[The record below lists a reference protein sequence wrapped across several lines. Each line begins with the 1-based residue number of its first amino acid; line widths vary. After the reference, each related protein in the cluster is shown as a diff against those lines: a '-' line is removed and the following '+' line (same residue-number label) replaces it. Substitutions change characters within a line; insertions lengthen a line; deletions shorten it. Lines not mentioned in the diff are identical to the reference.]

1 MFQEKFVVQNHKLVI
16 LWLMNKLDE
25 FSHSFPLKLDPF
37 INAELRRINDTWE
50 NILSIFPIVVGNVFT
65 DSCWFSVFVLQCGVK
80 KVSRFRWRKLWDQYR
95 GAGPSPTEVDQVDN
109 DKRFYLIEELKA
121 RIIQFEL
128 EVAICNV
135 YSGKNRRKN
144 NLPNA
149 YYSFYVLFD
158 PNYFIRMV
166 CYEYFQESLSSVFF
180 VH

>member
-50 NILSIFPIVVGNVFT
+50 ISLNIFAIVVGNVFT
-65 DSCWFSVFVLQCGVK
+65 DSCWFSVFVLRCGVT

-95 GAGPSPTEVDQVDN
+95 GAGPSPTEVDQLDEWQ
-109 DKRFYLIEELKA
+109 KTSTLW
-121 RIIQFEL
+121 RIWKLALSSSKWQY
-128 EVAICNV
+128 V

-144 NLPNA
+144 NLRNA
-149 YYSFYVLFD
+149 YYSFYLLFD

-166 CYEYFQESLSSVFF
+166 CYEYFQESLSSVFL